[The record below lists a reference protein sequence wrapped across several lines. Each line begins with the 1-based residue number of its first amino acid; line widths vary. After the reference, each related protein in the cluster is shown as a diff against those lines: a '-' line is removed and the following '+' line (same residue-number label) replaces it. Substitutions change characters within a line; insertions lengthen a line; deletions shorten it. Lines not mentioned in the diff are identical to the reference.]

1 MIILKLKAKGYK
13 LQIRNIFRTGVTQ
26 FESRVGSQD
35 PDPPAGGQDDDFCV
49 SPVEFRY

>member
-26 FESRVGSQD
+26 SESRELVLKILIRQLAD
-35 PDPPAGGQDDDFCV
+35 QDDDFCV
-49 SPVEFRY
+49 SPD